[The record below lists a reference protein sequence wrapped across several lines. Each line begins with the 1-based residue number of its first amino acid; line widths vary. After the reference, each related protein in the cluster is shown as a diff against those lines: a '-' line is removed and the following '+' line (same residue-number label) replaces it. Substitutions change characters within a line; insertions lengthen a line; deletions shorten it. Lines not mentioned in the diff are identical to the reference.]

1 LIIFFFR
8 IIIVAEVALIVL
20 IDYPTI
26 TVITV
31 QIFNESVDDG
41 GVAKTIGVDQDL
53 LRTLAK
59 GQKIATS
66 TRAPSG
72 FAQRTDD
79 RLVWV
84 LQRVK
89 LFRYE
94 AKFRPIGRIHAV
106 LVTEEGFA
114 IPIEVPTSVLGAP
127 KVVG

>member
-8 IIIVAEVALIVL
+8 IIVAEIALIVL
-20 IDYPTI
+20 IDYLTI
-26 TVITV
+26 IFITV

-59 GQKIATS
+59 GQKIAAS
-66 TRAPSG
+66 TRGPSG

-79 RLVWV
+79 RLVWI

-114 IPIEVPTSVLGAP
+114 IPIEVPASIPGAP